1 MTHKIIKKQLITAI
15 MSPSTLANRILKVD
29 DALASR
35 YTINTAFF
43 ENNMNSEGGENTQD
57 GSNDDSDDSTVLTV
71 LDDEYDQEDDDFIT
85 DEVADR
91 EFEEAN
97 KDPEMRLTLR
107 EQYRQQHLLN
117 KPDHNWYYYLFQ
129 MKVNKFVDLEAEA
142 ERQSASRRR
151 KARRSNSRRPNQ
163 PQTRRFVP
171 RFV

>member
-1 MTHKIIKKQLITAI
+1 
-15 MSPSTLANRILKVD
+15 MSPTTLANRILKVD
-29 DALASR
+29 DALASH
-35 YTINTAFF
+35 YKINAAFF
-43 ENNMNSEGGENTQD
+43 ENNNNNSEESENNNQNE
-57 GSNDDSDDSTVLTV
+57 SNDDSDDSTVLTV

-129 MKVNKFVDLEAEA
+129 MKKIKFVDLEADAA
-142 ERQSASRRR
+142 ERQTVSRRR
-151 KARRSNSRRPNQ
+151 KQARRSNRRRDQQQQSRR
-163 PQTRRFVP
+163 FLP

>member
-1 MTHKIIKKQLITAI
+1 
-15 MSPSTLANRILKVD
+15 MSPTTLANRILKVD
-29 DALASR
+29 DALASH
-35 YTINTAFF
+35 YKINAAFF
-43 ENNMNSEGGENTQD
+43 ENNNNNSEESENNNQNE
-57 GSNDDSDDSTVLTV
+57 SNDDSDDSTVLTV

-117 KPDHNWYYYLFQ
+117 KPDHNRYYYLFQ
-129 MKVNKFVDLEAEA
+129 MKKIKFVDLEADAA
-142 ERQSASRRR
+142 ERQTVSRRR
-151 KARRSNSRRPNQ
+151 KQARRSNRRRDQQQQSRR
-163 PQTRRFVP
+163 FLP

>member
-1 MTHKIIKKQLITAI
+1 
-15 MSPSTLANRILKVD
+15 MSPTTLANRILKVD

-35 YTINTAFF
+35 YTVNTAFF
-43 ENNMNSEGGENTQD
+43 ENMNNNSAEGGENNQD
-57 GSNDDSDDSTVLTV
+57 DTSSDHSDDSTVLTV

-129 MKVNKFVDLEAEA
+129 MKKIKFVDLEADAA
-142 ERQSASRRR
+142 ERQTVSRRR
-151 KARRSNSRRPNQ
+151 KQARRSNRRRDQQQQSRR
-163 PQTRRFVP
+163 FLP